1 MPSHKD
7 SLNSKGGFRYTLPD
21 GTNLEVTGYEQHTL
35 GEPLFTQVKDDDVNM
50 TDISRI
56 VPSLI
61 TESINSVDHD
71 IRKEMYNSIILT
83 GGNSNIK
90 GFYEWLNK
98 DLPMIAPQS
107 LKVKVINANGSG
119 GERRYSTWMGGSILA
134 SLGSFQQMWMSKQE
148 YEEHGSS
155 IVERKCP

>member
-1 MPSHKD
+1 
-7 SLNSKGGFRYTLPD
+7 
-21 GTNLEVTGYEQHTL
+21 
-35 GEPLFTQVKDDDVNM
+35 M
-50 TDISRI
+50 TDISRTI
-56 VPSLI
+56 PSLI

-71 IRKEMYNSIILT
+71 IWKEMYNSILLT

-98 DLPMIAPQS
+98 DLPTIAPQS

-119 GERRYSTWMGGSILA
+119 GEWRYSTWMGGSILA